1 MSDTSC
7 FVTFPASTP
16 EDIIKLADSQLE
28 DIIVCSDVGYVND
41 GQNVLIVDRKTVQ
54 DTNVIINCS
63 RSFDYDDVV
72 RVVTE
77 LGYKPMLLI
86 YDC

>member
-1 MSDTSC
+1 MSC

-16 EDIIKLADSQLE
+16 EDVIKLADSQLD
-28 DIIVCSDVGYVND
+28 DIIVCSDVEYVND
-41 GQNVLIVDRKTVQ
+41 GKSVTIVDRKTVQ
-54 DTNVIINCS
+54 DPNVIINCS
-63 RSFDYDDVV
+63 LSFDYSEVV

>member
-1 MSDTSC
+1 MSC

-16 EDIIKLADSQLE
+16 EDVIKLSDSQLD
-28 DIIVCSDVGYVND
+28 DIIVCSDVEYVND
-41 GQNVLIVDRKTVQ
+41 GKSVTIVDRKTVQ
-54 DTNVIINCS
+54 DHNVIINCS
-63 RSFDYDDVV
+63 LSFDYFEVV

-77 LGYKPMLLI
+77 LGYTPILLV